1 MSDDNIVTFG
11 GNNSKA
17 TPKEDETQF
26 VAVCLECRCR
36 TFNCFADGTIKC
48 SFCDTPLHVGNHND
62 EQWRRVIP
70 GLPADTSNIEDESS
84 RTVTKNDMPDASM
97 ARRRTIKSLSDWS
110 TSGHL
115 CFVGGYN
122 LSGEGR
128 YWLDINTEEQ
138 RQWVLEKLAEMIHFV
153 SDADIETTNELQI
166 IPINKDGN
174 NV

>member
-1 MSDDNIVTFG
+1 MSDDNIVTFGGNNSKAGASGEG

-36 TFNCFADGTIKC
+36 TFNCFADG
-48 SFCDTPLHVGNHND
+48 
-62 EQWRRVIP
+62 
-70 GLPADTSNIEDESS
+70 
-84 RTVTKNDMPDASM
+84 
-97 ARRRTIKSLSDWS
+97 TIKSLSDWS

-166 IPINKDGN
+166 IPINKEGN